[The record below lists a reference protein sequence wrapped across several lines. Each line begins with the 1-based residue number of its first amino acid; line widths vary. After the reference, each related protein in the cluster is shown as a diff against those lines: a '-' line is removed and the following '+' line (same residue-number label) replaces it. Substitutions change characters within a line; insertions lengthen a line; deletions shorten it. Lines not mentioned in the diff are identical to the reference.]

1 LFFVGFGWIILFY
14 QRLPENEIGF
24 VRYFLPREAMG
35 ISLL

>member
-1 LFFVGFGWIILFY
+1 LFFVVFGWMVPFY

-24 VRYFLPREAMG
+24 VRYFLPGEAMG